1 MMTRQ
6 ARAMYP
12 DAMPLPTHFRPYPS
26 NSLQARAR
34 VVVIAL
40 LVDGETD
47 DHELAFLNDPAWLE
61 GLDIDRPVFIQVL
74 NEFCEDLAK
83 ITPSGIGYPLR
94 DDELLAMLNEVNH
107 AALQSR
113 LKQVTRHLIECDG
126 KVSRQEA
133 QLWRKML
140 SSWRLTD

>member
-6 ARAMYP
+6 ARSMYP
-12 DAMPLPTHFRPYPS
+12 DAMPPSFHFRPYPA

-34 VVVIAL
+34 VVAIAL

-47 DHELAFLNDPAWLE
+47 DHELAYLNDPAWLKA
-61 GLDIDRPVFIQVL
+61 LDIDRTVFIEVL
-74 NEFCEDLAK
+74 HDFCEDLAK

-94 DDELLAMLNEVNH
+94 DNELLAMLNEVSQP
-107 AALQSR
+107 ALQSR
-113 LKQVTRHLIECDG
+113 LKEVTRHLIECDG

-133 QLWRKML
+133 QLWRKII
-140 SSWRLTD
+140 SSWQLAN

>member
-1 MMTRQ
+1 MTRQ

-12 DAMPLPTHFRPYPS
+12 DAMPLTTHFRPYPS

-61 GLDIDRPVFIQVL
+61 GLDIERPVFIQVL

-83 ITPSGIGYPLR
+83 ITPSGVGYPLR

-140 SSWRLTD
+140 SSWRLAD